1 MKPKIEMRIKD
12 YVVVLM
18 LRVETLRLCDDVNN
32 LVTWADNYDVD
43 SDEHKCFELAKNM
56 GACVNQ
62 VYAEINK
69 VRFYFRFKDEET
81 AKNFCKE
88 LEAENCK

>member
-18 LRVETLRLCDDVNN
+18 LRTETLRLCDDINN
-32 LVTWADNYDVD
+32 LFTWADNYDVD
-43 SDEHKCFELAKNM
+43 SDERKCFELAKAM

-62 VYAEINK
+62 VYTEINN
-69 VRFYFRFKDEET
+69 VRFYFRFKDEAT
-81 AKNFCKE
+81 AKDFCKE
-88 LEAENCK
+88 LEAGNSK